1 MMLKKKLTNYLE
13 NQTAFF
19 DPDNV
24 SDIFSTKRMSE
35 EFGIKRNTVSHY
47 LSQLNEQEIIVKI
60 NTRPVYFLH
69 KEAFENQF
77 YFLSKTVYSSLEELK
92 KEKPLFYKKNDF
104 FSVLIGN
111 SASLSR
117 SIEQLKTAI
126 YYPDNGLPVLLTGE
140 SGTGKSYMVKIIHQ
154 FCLANDLIE
163 EEAPL
168 VTLNCAQYANN
179 PELLTSQ
186 LFGHV
191 KGAYTGADEDRKGA
205 FESAE
210 GGILFLDEV
219 HRLNAEGQEKLFTYL
234 DQEIIYRMGES
245 NKPRKVK
252 TRLFFATTE
261 DFSSSFL
268 TTFIRRIPVQIE
280 LPALSER
287 TQNERLEM
295 IYDFLIKEQRKIKRP
310 LLVSGQVLHLLKNG
324 TYKGN
329 IGELKNIVKVTTAQ
343 AFSLQREEAEVKVAI
358 HHLSPDFLS
367 QAALNTSAVVEESV
381 QIDES
386 TTVEKLIAQKNP
398 DQQRIIHTYEKLLVE
413 FSAHRSDLTEAEES
427 MKQEVDNLF
436 DFLLFETDREQKQ
449 ELLLFMTQYIRDTL
463 KQMESSY
470 QITFNG
476 NTVYAIS
483 YYLFQRSTVR
493 WQPESTELIR
503 LIKEYKEKVAQT
515 YPTQFQYTERIL
527 TLIQPK
533 LDIEVADM
541 DKILLTL
548 YLNRL
553 GVSRESTAAKA
564 IIVAHGYATASS
576 IANVANKM
584 LGKNIFESFDMPL
597 DTTPQKIAEE
607 IVDYSEKND
616 ISNGLVILVDMG
628 ALKEIYEY
636 FPQQLMAPIMIMNNV
651 TTPLA
656 LAVGEN
662 IQKELSLSD
671 VAIRSTSY
679 LKQDWKLI
687 YPQENKTKALLTT
700 CYTGIGTAKQIS
712 QLLEESLPAASPLK
726 VIPHDYR
733 TLHNQKKAETVF
745 SLYDVVGIIGTAN
758 PAVDEVPYLSLE
770 ELISGKGTQALSAWL
785 KKIMTPKENEQFNN
799 RLIRNFSLK
808 KVIDSVTILD
818 TDKVMSEIELFMR
831 IFEEL
836 TEQQIANERKLA
848 LYVHISCLIERLI
861 RNEGIENYSG
871 GSVINQCQK
880 EQLEKIKEAF
890 SVIEKN
896 YSVEIPDSELIY
908 IHDIIFQKLAVSLT
922 EDEF

>member
-1 MMLKKKLTNYLE
+1 M
-13 NQTAFF
+13 
-19 DPDNV
+19 
-24 SDIFSTKRMSE
+24 
-35 EFGIKRNTVSHY
+35 
-47 LSQLNEQEIIVKI
+47 
-60 NTRPVYFLH
+60 
-69 KEAFENQF
+69 
-77 YFLSKTVYSSLEELK
+77 
-92 KEKPLFYKKNDF
+92 
-104 FSVLIGN
+104 IGN

-140 SGTGKSYMVKIIHQ
+140 SGTGKSYMVKIIYQ

-163 EEAPL
+163 EDVPL

-191 KGAYTGADEDRKGA
+191 KGAYTGADENRKGA
-205 FESAE
+205 FEESD

-234 DQEIIYRMGES
+234 DQGIIYRMGES
-245 NKPRKVK
+245 NNPRKVK

-261 DFSSSFL
+261 DLSSSFL

-280 LPALSER
+280 LPALISR

-295 IYDFLIKEQRKIKRP
+295 VYDFLIKEQRKIKKT

-324 TYKGN
+324 IYKGN
-329 IGELKNIVKVTTAQ
+329 IGELKNVIKVIVAN
-343 AFSLQREEAEVKVAI
+343 AFSLQREESEVKIAI

-367 QAALNTSAVVEESV
+367 HAVLNTSAVVEESV
-381 QIDES
+381 RIDET
-386 TTVEKLIAQKNP
+386 TTVENLIVQKNP

-413 FSAHRSDLTEAEES
+413 FSTHRSDLTVAEES

-436 DFLLFETDREQKQ
+436 DFLIFETDREQKQ
-449 ELLLFMTQYIRDTL
+449 ELLLFMTQYVRDTL
-463 KQMESSY
+463 KQMEASY

-483 YYLFQRSTVR
+483 YYLFQRSSVR
-493 WQPESTELIR
+493 WQPESTGLIR
-503 LIKEYKEKVAQT
+503 LIKEFKEKVAQT
-515 YPTQFQYTERIL
+515 YATQFQYIERIL
-527 TLIQPK
+527 ILIQPK
-533 LDIEVADM
+533 LDIEVSDM
-541 DKILLTL
+541 DKVLLTL

-553 GVSRESTAAKA
+553 GVSRESISAKA

-576 IANVANKM
+576 IANVANNM

-628 ALKEIYEY
+628 SLKEIYEY
-636 FPQQLMAPIMIMNNV
+636 FPQQLTAPIMIMNNV

-671 VAIRSTSY
+671 VAVRSASY

-687 YPQENKTKALLTT
+687 YPQENKAKALLTT
-700 CYTGIGTAKQIS
+700 CFTGIGTAKQIS
-712 QLLEESLPAASPLK
+712 QLLEESLPAASHLK
-726 VIPHDYR
+726 VIPYDYE
-733 TLHNQKKAETVF
+733 TLHNHKKKETVF

-758 PAVDEVPYLSLE
+758 PAIDDMPYLSLE
-770 ELISGKGTQALSAWL
+770 ELISGKGTQNLSDWL
-785 KKIMTPKENEQFNN
+785 KKVMTPEENEQFNN
-799 RLIRNFSLK
+799 RMIRNFSLK

-818 TDKVMSEIELFMR
+818 SDKVMSEVELFMR

-836 TEQQIANERKLA
+836 TEQQIANEGKLA
-848 LYVHISCLIERLI
+848 LYIHISCLIERLI
-861 RNEGIENYSG
+861 RNETIENYSWERFT
-871 GSVINQCQK
+871 NQCQK
-880 EQLEKIKEAF
+880 EQLKKIKEAF

-896 YSVEIPDSELIY
+896 YSVKIPDSELAY
-908 IHDIIFQKLAVSLT
+908 IHDIIFQKLDVSIT
-922 EDEF
+922 EEEF

>member
-1 MMLKKKLTNYLE
+1 MSKRKLISYLE

-19 DPDNV
+19 DPINV
-24 SDIFSTKRMSE
+24 SDVFTANKIAE
-35 EFGIKRNTVSHY
+35 QFGIKRNTVSHY
-47 LSQLNEQEIIVKI
+47 LNQLNEQEIIVKI

-69 KEAFENQF
+69 KDAFEHQF
-77 YFLSKTVYSSLEELK
+77 YSLSKTVYSSLEELSN
-92 KEKPLFYKKNDF
+92 ERPLFNKKRDF

-111 SASLSR
+111 NGSLSR

-140 SGTGKSYMVKIIHQ
+140 SGTGKSYLVKIIHQ

-163 EEAPL
+163 EDAPL

-191 KGAYTGADEDRKGA
+191 KGAYTGADEERKGA
-205 FESAE
+205 FEAAD
-210 GGILFLDEV
+210 GGMLFLDEV

-234 DQEIIYRMGES
+234 DQGVIYRMGET
-245 NKPRKVK
+245 NNPRKVN

-261 DFSSSFL
+261 NLSSNFL

-295 IYDFLIKEQRKIKRP
+295 IYAFFVKEQRKINLP
-310 LLVSGQVLHLLKNG
+310 LLVSGQVLHMLKNG
-324 TYKGN
+324 VYKGN
-329 IGELKNIVKVTTAQ
+329 IGKLKNVVKVTVAN
-343 AFSLQREEAEVKVAI
+343 AFSMQREETEVKVTV
-358 HHLSPDFLS
+358 HHLSPEILS
-367 QAALNTSAVVEESV
+367 YAALNTSVIVEDSV
-381 QIDES
+381 WIDGS
-386 TTVEKLIAQKNP
+386 TTVEKLIVQKNP
-398 DQQRIIHTYEKLLVE
+398 DQQRIIHTYEKLLIE
-413 FSAHRSDLTEAEES
+413 FSAHQLDLTRAEES

-449 ELLLFMTQYIRDTL
+449 ELLLFMTQYVRDTL
-463 KQMESSY
+463 RQMEASY

-483 YYLFQRSTVR
+483 YYLFQRNTVH
-493 WQPESTELIR
+493 WQPESNELIH
-503 LIKEYKEKVAQT
+503 LMKEFKEKVAQT
-515 YPTQFQYTERIL
+515 YTKQFQYTERIL

-533 LDIEVADM
+533 LDIEVLDM

-553 GVSRESTAAKA
+553 GVSKESTSAKA
-564 IIVAHGYATASS
+564 IIAAHGYATASS
-576 IANVANKM
+576 IANVANNM

-597 DTTPQKIAEE
+597 DITPQKIAEE

-616 ISNGLVILVDMG
+616 ISNGLIILVDMG
-628 ALKEIYEY
+628 SLKEIYEY

-662 IQKELSLSD
+662 IQKEMSLSD
-671 VAIRSTSY
+671 IAKCSLSE
-679 LKQDWKLI
+679 LKLDWKLI
-687 YPQENKTKALLTT
+687 LPQKNKAKALLTT
-700 CYTGIGTAKQIS
+700 CLTGIGTAKQIS
-712 QLLEESLPAASPLK
+712 QLLEESLPATSQLK
-726 VIPHDYR
+726 VIPYDYR
-733 TLHNQKKAETVF
+733 TLHDLKKNETVF
-745 SLYDVVGIIGTAN
+745 SLYDVIGIIGTDN
-758 PAVDEVPYLSLE
+758 PAIEGIPYLSLE
-770 ELISGKGTQALSAWL
+770 ELISGKGAQNVSTWMKNVLTAV
-785 KKIMTPKENEQFNN
+785 ENEQFNN
-799 RLIRNFSLK
+799 RMIRNFSLK

-818 TDKVMSEIELFMR
+818 TEKVMSEIELFMR

-836 TEQQIANERKLA
+836 TEQHIENERKLA

-861 RNEGIENYSG
+861 RNVTIENYSG
-871 GSVINQCQK
+871 TGTEYQCHK
-880 EQLEKIKEAF
+880 EQLIKIKEAF
-890 SVIEKN
+890 SVIERN
-896 YSVEIPDSELIY
+896 YSVEIPASELAY
-908 IHDIIFQKLAVSLT
+908 IHDIIFQKLDLALT
-922 EDEF
+922 DDDF

>member
-1 MMLKKKLTNYLE
+1 MLKKKLVDYLE

-19 DPDNV
+19 DSLNV
-24 SDIFSTKRMSE
+24 SDIFTAKRMAE

-77 YFLSKTVYSSLEELK
+77 YFLSKTVYNSLEEVK
-92 KEKPLFYKKNDF
+92 KEKPLFYKKNDL
-104 FSVLIGN
+104 FSLLIGN
-111 SASLSR
+111 NASLSR

-163 EEAPL
+163 EEVPL
-168 VTLNCAQYANN
+168 VTMNCAQYANN

-191 KGAYTGADEDRKGA
+191 KGAYTGADENRKGA
-205 FESAE
+205 FEESD

-234 DQEIIYRMGES
+234 DQGIIYRMGEP
-245 NKPRKVK
+245 NNPRKVK

-261 DFSSSFL
+261 DLSSSFL

-280 LPALSER
+280 LPALSSR

-295 IYDFLIKEQRKIKRP
+295 VYDFLIKEQRKIKNP

-329 IGELKNIVKVTTAQ
+329 IGELKNVIKVTVAN
-343 AFSLQREEAEVKVAI
+343 AFSLQREESEVKIAI

-367 QAALNTSAVVEESV
+367 QTVLNTSAVVEESV
-381 QIDES
+381 LIDES
-386 TTVEKLIAQKNP
+386 TTVENLIIQKNP
-398 DQQRIIHTYEKLLVE
+398 DQQRIIHTYEKLLVA
-413 FSAHRSDLTEAEES
+413 FSTHRSNLTGAEES

-436 DFLLFETDREQKQ
+436 NFLIFETDREQKQ
-449 ELLLFMTQYIRDTL
+449 ELLLFMTQYVRDTL
-463 KQMESSY
+463 KQMETSY

-483 YYLFQRSTVR
+483 YYLFQRSSVR

-503 LIKEYKEKVAQT
+503 LIKEFKEKVAQT
-515 YPTQFQYTERIL
+515 YTTQFQYIERIL
-527 TLIQPK
+527 ILIQPK
-533 LDIEVADM
+533 LDIEVSDM

-553 GVSRESTAAKA
+553 GVSRESISAKA

-576 IANVANKM
+576 IANVANNM

-628 ALKEIYEY
+628 SLKEIYEY
-636 FPQQLMAPIMIMNNV
+636 FPQQLITPIMIMNNV

-662 IQKELSLSD
+662 IQKELSLAD
-671 VAIRSTSY
+671 VAVHSASY

-687 YPQENKTKALLTT
+687 YPQENKIKALLTT
-700 CYTGIGTAKQIS
+700 CFTGIGTAKQIS
-712 QLLEESLPAASPLK
+712 QLLEESLPATSHLK
-726 VIPHDYR
+726 VIPYDYE
-733 TLHNQKKAETVF
+733 TLHNHKKKEPVF

-758 PAVDEVPYLSLE
+758 PAINDIPYLSLE
-770 ELISGKGTQALSAWL
+770 ELISGKGTQHLSDWL
-785 KKIMTPKENEQFNN
+785 KKVMTQEENEQFNN
-799 RLIRNFSLK
+799 RMIRNFSLK

-818 TDKVMSEIELFMR
+818 SDKVMYEVELFMR

-836 TEQQIANERKLA
+836 TEQQIANESKLA
-848 LYVHISCLIERLI
+848 LYIHISCLIERLI
-861 RNEGIENYSG
+861 RNETIENYSWERFT
-871 GSVINQCQK
+871 NQCQK
-880 EQLEKIKEAF
+880 EQLKKIKEAF

-896 YSVEIPDSELIY
+896 YSVKIPDSELAY
-908 IHDIIFQKLAVSLT
+908 IHDIIFQKLDVSLT
-922 EDEF
+922 EEEF

>member
-1 MMLKKKLTNYLE
+1 MLKKKLTDYLE

-19 DPDNV
+19 DSENV
-24 SDIFSTKRMSE
+24 SDIFTAKRMAE

-47 LSQLNEQEIIVKI
+47 LSQLNEQEVIVKI

-77 YFLSKTVYSSLEELK
+77 YFLSKTLYSSLEELE

-104 FSVLIGN
+104 FSILIGN
-111 SASLSR
+111 NASLSR

-140 SGTGKSYMVKIIHQ
+140 SGTGKSYMIKIIYQ

-163 EEAPL
+163 EDAPL

-205 FESAE
+205 FEAAN

-234 DQEIIYRMGES
+234 DQGTIYRMGEA

-261 DFSSSFL
+261 DLSSSFL

-280 LPALSER
+280 LPALNER

-295 IYDFLIKEQRKIKRP
+295 VYDFLIKEQRKIKFP
-310 LLVSGQVLHLLKNG
+310 LLVSGQVVHLLKNG
-324 TYKGN
+324 IYKGN
-329 IGELKNIVKVTTAQ
+329 IGELKNVVKVTVGN
-343 AFSLQREEAEVKVAI
+343 AFSMQREETEVKVAI
-358 HHLSPDFLS
+358 HHLSPEFLS
-367 QAALNTSAVVEESV
+367 HAVLNTSAVVEESIR
-381 QIDES
+381 IDES
-386 TTVEKLIAQKNP
+386 TTVENLITHKNP

-413 FSAHRSDLTEAEES
+413 FSAHRLDLTGAEES

-436 DFLLFETDREQKQ
+436 DFLIFETDREQKQ
-449 ELLLFMTQYIRDTL
+449 ELLLFMTQYVRDTL
-463 KQMESSY
+463 KQMETSY

-493 WQPESTELIR
+493 WQPESSELIH
-503 LIKEYKEKVAQT
+503 LIKEFKEKVAQT
-515 YPTQFQYTERIL
+515 YTTQFQYTERIL

-533 LDIEVADM
+533 LDIEVVDM

-553 GVSRESTAAKA
+553 GVSRESASAKA

-576 IANVANKM
+576 IANVANNM
-584 LGKNIFESFDMPL
+584 LGKNVFESFDMPL

-628 ALKEIYEY
+628 SLKEIYEY
-636 FPQQLMAPIMIMNNV
+636 FPQQLTAPIMIMNNV

-656 LAVGEN
+656 LAIGEN

-671 VAIRSTSY
+671 VAVRSANH
-679 LKQDWKLI
+679 LKLDWKLI

-700 CYTGIGTAKQIS
+700 CFTGIGTAKQIS
-712 QLLEESLPAASPLK
+712 QLLEESLPTASPLK
-726 VIPHDYR
+726 VIPYDYA
-733 TLHNQKKAETVF
+733 TLDNQKKAETVF

-758 PAVDEVPYLSLE
+758 PTIEDIPYLSLE
-770 ELISGKGTQALSAWL
+770 ELISGKGTQNLSNWL
-785 KKIMTPKENEQFNN
+785 KKVMSPEENEQFNN
-799 RLIRNFSLK
+799 RIIRNFSLK
-808 KVIDSVTILD
+808 KVIDSLTILD

-861 RNEGIENYSG
+861 RNVAIENYSG
-871 GSVINQCQK
+871 GSAVNQCRK
-880 EQLEKIKEAF
+880 EQLKKIEEAF

-896 YSVEIPDSELIY
+896 YSVKIPDSELAY
-908 IHDIIFQKLAVSLT
+908 IHDIIFQKLDLSLT

>member
-1 MMLKKKLTNYLE
+1 MLKKKLVDYLE

-24 SDIFSTKRMSE
+24 SDIFTAKRMAE

-77 YFLSKTVYSSLEELK
+77 YFLSKTIYNSLEELK

-104 FSVLIGN
+104 FSLLIGN

-140 SGTGKSYMVKIIHQ
+140 SGTGKSYMVKIIYQ

-163 EEAPL
+163 EDVPL

-191 KGAYTGADEDRKGA
+191 KGAYTGADENRKGA
-205 FESAE
+205 FEESD

-234 DQEIIYRMGES
+234 DQGIIYRMGES
-245 NKPRKVK
+245 NNPRKVT

-261 DFSSSFL
+261 DLSSSFL

-280 LPALSER
+280 LPALISR

-295 IYDFLIKEQRKIKRP
+295 VYDFLIKEQRKIKNP

-324 TYKGN
+324 IYKGN
-329 IGELKNIVKVTTAQ
+329 IGELKNVIKVTVAN
-343 AFSLQREEAEVKVAI
+343 AFSLQREESEVKIAI

-367 QAALNTSAVVEESV
+367 HAVLNTSAVVEESV
-381 QIDES
+381 RVDES
-386 TTVEKLIAQKNP
+386 TTVENLIVQKNP
-398 DQQRIIHTYEKLLVE
+398 DQQRIIQTYEKLLVE
-413 FSAHRSDLTEAEES
+413 FSTHRSDLTGAEES

-436 DFLLFETDREQKQ
+436 DFLIFETDREQKQ
-449 ELLLFMTQYIRDTL
+449 ELLLFMTQYVRDTL
-463 KQMESSY
+463 KQMEASY

-483 YYLFQRSTVR
+483 YYLFQRSSVR
-493 WQPESTELIR
+493 WQPESTGLIR
-503 LIKEYKEKVAQT
+503 LIKEFKEKVAQT
-515 YPTQFQYTERIL
+515 YATQFQYIERIL
-527 TLIQPK
+527 ILIQPK
-533 LDIEVADM
+533 LDIEVSDM

-553 GVSRESTAAKA
+553 GVSRESISAKA

-576 IANVANKM
+576 IANVANNM

-628 ALKEIYEY
+628 SLKEIYEY
-636 FPQQLMAPIMIMNNV
+636 FPQQLTAPIMIMNNV

-671 VAIRSTSY
+671 VAVRSASY

-700 CYTGIGTAKQIS
+700 CFTGIGTAKQIS
-712 QLLEESLPAASPLK
+712 QLLEESLPAASHLK
-726 VIPHDYR
+726 VVPYDYE
-733 TLHNQKKAETVF
+733 TLHNHKKKETVF

-758 PAVDEVPYLSLE
+758 PAIDDIPYLSLE
-770 ELISGKGTQALSAWL
+770 ELISGKGTQNLSDWL
-785 KKIMTPKENEQFNN
+785 KKVMTPEENEQFNN
-799 RLIRNFSLK
+799 RMIRNFSLK

-818 TDKVMSEIELFMR
+818 SDKVMSEVELFMR

-836 TEQQIANERKLA
+836 TEQQIANEGKLA
-848 LYVHISCLIERLI
+848 LYIHISCLIERLI
-861 RNEGIENYSG
+861 RNETIENYSWERFT
-871 GSVINQCQK
+871 NQCQK
-880 EQLEKIKEAF
+880 EQLKKIKEAF

-896 YSVEIPDSELIY
+896 YSVKIPDSELAY
-908 IHDIIFQKLAVSLT
+908 IHDIIFQKLDVSIT
-922 EDEF
+922 EEEF